1 MRISLPWDYRSAV
14 LSTWVFRDVVPILVI
29 LGGKEQIPP
38 GRLRWYLRLT
48 GLLPRCERG
57 HWNVKAV
64 GLSCLLGNLIL
75 NGTTCGM
82 SSLGL
87 QSSQCPRTYK
97 DLWWVA
103 YLPFSQ
109 ARGILF
115 KGSYI
120 KLLANHE
127 LRIGNKADHKSTPT
141 ASLCKAWNYGV
152 LWLCF

>member
-1 MRISLPWDYRSAV
+1 MKISRKAFFKCSLKTEAKRSMGHSHKPTESVMRISLPWDYRSAV
-14 LSTWVFRDVVPILVI
+14 LSTGVFRGVVPILVI

-48 GLLPRCERG
+48 GLWPRCERG

-97 DLWWVA
+97 DL
-103 YLPFSQ
+103 
-109 ARGILF
+109 
-115 KGSYI
+115 
-120 KLLANHE
+120 
-127 LRIGNKADHKSTPT
+127 
-141 ASLCKAWNYGV
+141 
-152 LWLCF
+152 